1 MKRKDIIILITRK
14 LPEKIEKKLKENFN
28 VIHNKTDKKLSYLEL
43 KKKISEVDILVPCVS
58 DTIDA
63 SIIKSA
69 KKLKLI
75 ANFGNGV
82 DNLDL
87 VTAKEENVVVTNTP
101 DVLTEDTADLVLT
114 LVLMI
119 SRKVVE
125 AQKKISGGSWSGWG
139 PSETMGE
146 RIRGKIFPFQKY

>member
-28 VIHNKTDKKLSYLEL
+28 VLVNKTDKKLSYREL
-43 KKKISEVDILVPCVS
+43 KKKVSEVDILIPCVS

-63 SIIKSA
+63 SIIKST

-87 VTAKEENVVVTNTP
+87 VTAREENVIVTNTP

-119 SRKVVE
+119 SRK
-125 AQKKISGGSWSGWG
+125 SC
-139 PSETMGE
+139 
-146 RIRGKIFPFQKY
+146 